1 MSGPGHG
8 EREQLGNHHDDL
20 QVTAGGGD
28 SEQSLAERSDS
39 DRRWRSTSHIQVK
52 AVILGNTVLVFSLD
66 LSQAPHLNPL

>member
-1 MSGPGHG
+1 MSGHGHG

-20 QVTAGGGD
+20 QVTAGGG
-28 SEQSLAERSDS
+28 EQSLAERSDS
-39 DRRWRSTSHIQVK
+39 DRRWRSTSHIK